1 MVKALGLTV
10 RQTGVGP
17 KCRLEKSRNKLKAAL
32 LLNSWEQ
39 NNKQKTEKAGTRN
52 LQIRHYGRNTEC
64 MGHNMRTIATKNTSL
79 NRQEKKKAEARCLK
93 KKHTA
98 ELILAN
104 ETKGSKTVPS
114 THKTIKTQPEGTE
127 GTETQ
132 TGRKP
137 NTETRQTSHRQ
148 DWAQNETSPNEE

>member
-52 LQIRHYGRNTEC
+52 LHIRHYGRNTKC
-64 MGHNMRTIATKNTSL
+64 MGHNMRKIATKNTSL
-79 NRQEKKKAEARCLK
+79 NRQEKRKAEARCLK

>member
-52 LQIRHYGRNTEC
+52 LQIRHYGRNTNC
-64 MGHNMRTIATKNTSL
+64 MGHNMRKIATKNTSL
-79 NRQEKKKAEARCLK
+79 NRQEKRKAEARCLK
-93 KKHTA
+93 KKHT
-98 ELILAN
+98 N
-104 ETKGSKTVPS
+104 SSQWDKGKQNCTKHTQDNQNSTRRNRRNRNTDRKETKHRDKTDF
-114 THKTIKTQPEGTE
+114 TQARLGTKWNI
-127 GTETQ
+127 T
-132 TGRKP
+132 
-137 NTETRQTSHRQ
+137 
-148 DWAQNETSPNEE
+148 